1 MSKPRLTI
9 GVADHDLNQ
18 ALITGEVE
26 SPDFALDVQAGNE
39 DGERHRRM
47 LHERAFD
54 ACEFALGTYLMLR
67 ADGGG
72 GLHGIP
78 AFPNR
83 KFRHSY
89 IFVNRRAGIR
99 EPRDLAGKRVGLR
112 GWQTTASMWA
122 RGVLS
127 RYYGLDLTSVRWL
140 APPEIMPVSVPAGI
154 VREEVPKSVD
164 WDALLVAG
172 EVDAV
177 IFPDVLPSVQRG
189 DPAVG
194 RLFEDYRAEE
204 QAFYRRTGIF
214 PISHVV
220 VLREEAL
227 GAHPEAPLSLLRAF
241 RQARDAAF
249 RRIEEQQILSLSWA
263 GAALAEQR
271 ALMGA
276 NYWPYN
282 VADNRHVLETAIS
295 FAHEQQMIPR
305 PLAVEDLF
313 IPETVSAP
321 GA

>member
-1 MSKPRLTI
+1 VPKPRLTL

-18 ALITGEVE
+18 ALITGEVA
-26 SPDFALDVQAGNE
+26 SPDFALDVQAGYE

-67 ADGGG
+67 AASNSP
-72 GLHGIP
+72 LHGIP

-89 IFVNRRAGIR
+89 VFVNRHAGIR

-112 GWQTTASMWA
+112 GWQTTASLWV
-122 RGVLS
+122 RGILS
-127 RYYGLDLTSVRWL
+127 RYYDLDLAKVRWL
-140 APPEIMPVSVPAGI
+140 APPELMPVRLPDGVTVEQVPPSI
-154 VREEVPKSVD
+154 D

-204 QAFYRRTGIF
+204 QAFYRRTRIF
-214 PISHVV
+214 PISHLV
-220 VLREEAL
+220 VLRRGTLLAF
-227 GAHPEAPLSLLRAF
+227 PEAPLSLLQSF

-271 ALMGA
+271 ALMGP

-282 VADNRHVLETAIS
+282 VADTRHVLETAIS

-305 PLAVEDLF
+305 PLAVDDLF
-313 IPETVSAP
+313 IPETITAP

>member
-1 MSKPRLTI
+1 VPKPRLI
-9 GVADHDLNQ
+9 LGVADHDLNQ

-26 SPDFALDVQAGNE
+26 SPDFALDVQAGYE

-47 LHERAFD
+47 LHEHGFD

-67 ADGGG
+67 AAGGSP
-72 GLHGIP
+72 LHAIP

-89 IFVNRRAGIR
+89 VFVNRHAGIR

-112 GWQTTASMWA
+112 GWQTTASMWV
-122 RGVLS
+122 RGILA
-127 RYYGLDLTSVRWL
+127 RYYDLDLARVRWL
-140 APPEIMPVSVPAGI
+140 APPEIIPVRLPDGVTVEQVS
-154 VREEVPKSVD
+154 KSTD

-177 IFPDVLPSVQRG
+177 IYPDVLPSVQRG

-204 QAFYRRTGIF
+204 QAFYRRTQIF

-220 VLREEAL
+220 ALQDDVLH
-227 GAHPEAPLSLLRAF
+227 AHPDAPLSLLQSF
-241 RQARDAAF
+241 RQSRDAAF
-249 RRIEEQQILSLSWA
+249 HRIEEQQILSLSWA

-271 ALMGA
+271 ALMGP

-295 FAHEQQMIPR
+295 FAHEQEMIPR
-305 PLAVEDLF
+305 LLSLGEVF
-313 IPETVSAP
+313 IPETITAP

>member
-1 MSKPRLTI
+1 MPKPRLVL

-18 ALITGEVE
+18 ALITGAVE
-26 SPDFALDVQAGNE
+26 SPDFELDVQSSAE

-47 LHERAFD
+47 LHEHAYD

-67 ADGGG
+67 ADGGP
-72 GLHGIP
+72 LHGIP

-99 EPRDLAGKRVGLR
+99 EPRDLVGKRVGLR
-112 GWQTTASMWA
+112 GWQTTASLWA

-127 RYYGLDLTSVRWL
+127 RYYGLDLTRVRWV
-140 APPEIMPVSVPAGI
+140 APPELMSVQVPAGI
-154 VREEVPKSVD
+154 TLEEVPKTVD

-204 QAFYRRTGIF
+204 QAFYRRTRIF
-214 PISHVV
+214 PISHLV
-220 VLREEAL
+220 VLRDETL
-227 GAHPEAPLSLLRAF
+227 RAHPEAPLSLLQAF
-241 RQARDAAF
+241 RQSRDAAF
-249 RRIEEQQILSLSWA
+249 HRIEEQQILALSWA

-271 ALMGA
+271 ALMGP

-282 VADNRHVLETAIS
+282 VADNRHVLEMVIS

-305 PLAVEDLF
+305 PLAVDDLF
-313 IPETVSAP
+313 IPETVAAP

>member
-1 MSKPRLTI
+1 MPKPRLTL

-18 ALITGEVE
+18 ALISGEVQ

-67 ADGGG
+67 AAGGP
-72 GLHGIP
+72 LHGIP

-89 IFVNRRAGIR
+89 VFVNRRAGIR

-112 GWQTTASMWA
+112 GWQTTASLWA
-122 RGVLS
+122 RGILA
-127 RYYGLDLTSVRWL
+127 RYYGLDLARVRWV
-140 APPEIMPVSVPAGI
+140 APPELIPVRLPEGVT
-154 VREEVPKSVD
+154 VEQVPKSVD

-172 EVDAV
+172 DVDAV

-214 PISHVV
+214 PISHLV
-220 VLREEAL
+220 VLREDVL
-227 GAHPEAPLSLLRAF
+227 RAHPDAPLSLLHTF

-249 RRIEEQQILSLSWA
+249 RRIEEQQILALSWA

-271 ALMGA
+271 ALMGPH
-276 NYWPYN
+276 YWPYN

-295 FAHEQQMIPR
+295 FAHEQQMILR
-305 PLAVEDLF
+305 PLAVDDLF
-313 IPETVSAP
+313 IPATVTVP